1 MILRPYHN
9 SSSKYILIVKKRSY
23 ELLKW
28 LNKEDDSYFIPKQF
42 LESYSKI
49 VTLSDIKED
58 LLTLVKCKSKMFS
71 TLVHLRLVSC
81 DVLDETKTN

>member
-1 MILRPYHN
+1 MN
-9 SSSKYILIVKKRSY
+9 KKRDL

-28 LNKEDDSYFIPKQF
+28 LNQEDESYFVPKQF

-58 LLTLVKCKSKMFS
+58 FLTLVKCKSKVCP
-71 TLVHLRLVSC
+71 TLVHLKLVSC
-81 DVLDETKTN
+81 DVLDKTKTN